1 LIVAP
6 LVMLVISN
14 ADVLLILIATRE
26 RPTRDMALAMGA
38 TVPLSAAACG
48 LTVWLLLRLRR
59 EIDKRGV
66 TESKLR
72 TALDERG
79 TALANLSS
87 ALDREQML
95 RRELDHRVRNNLAS
109 LMGLIGVYEDSQ
121 TGRDGLAQALR
132 GKISALREVYG
143 LIGTTHGEGIDLA
156 ELLRT
161 VIEGTLSAAGAA
173 PLEMTGPGVRLMSRE
188 ANAMAMIAQEL
199 ATNSVKYGALRSA
212 GGLIRISWEAEE
224 ADGRETTLRLRWVES
239 PLNGAR
245 VQPAEERTGIG
256 LALIEGFAR
265 GDLHGDVTFAAAE
278 GRWTV
283 ELLANLSRAGEVA
296 SKEACA

>member
-1 LIVAP
+1 
-6 LVMLVISN
+6 MLVISN

-26 RPTRDMALAMGA
+26 RPTRDMALAMGT

-212 GGLIRISWEAEE
+212 GGIIRISWEVEE

-239 PLNGAR
+239 PLYGAR
-245 VQPAEERTGIG
+245 VQPVEERTGIG

-265 GDLHGDVTFAAAE
+265 GDLHGDVTFAAAD
-278 GRWTV
+278 GCWVV
-283 ELLANLSRAGEVA
+283 ELLANLSRAGEVV
-296 SKEACA
+296 SKEAWA